1 LVLQE
6 GNSME
11 RPVYVPSGKVG
22 HELNYIEFHDAI
34 EQVKQRVEASDSDV
48 VNLMVHLIDVINK
61 SGCTLGDATD
71 AIYRLAT
78 IRRTLKQCVEELPVA
93 ICMLN

>member
-1 LVLQE
+1 MD
-6 GNSME
+6 SIE

-22 HELNYIEFHDAI
+22 HAINYLEFHDAI
-34 EQVKQRVEASDSDV
+34 EQVKQRVEASDGDV
-48 VNLMVHLIDVINK
+48 VSLMMHLIDIINN

-71 AIYRLAT
+71 ALYRLAT

-93 ICMLN
+93 ISMLN

>member
-1 LVLQE
+1 MLEEVD
-6 GNSME
+6 SME

-22 HELNYIEFHDAI
+22 HEINYVEFHDAI
-34 EQVKQRVEASDSDV
+34 EQVKQRVQASDSDV
-48 VNLMVHLIDVINK
+48 VNLMVHLIDVIDK

-93 ICMLN
+93 ISMLN